1 MINRYTDYILLLFLS
16 FALPIRAIQ
25 FRHVNIHDGL
35 SQISVLSI
43 YQDRVGRM
51 WFGTVE
57 GLNLYDGNTVL
68 SFKNTGDG
76 GKYMGYTIRSIAGD
90 DKNVYINA
98 SGMLFKNDIRT
109 QKFTLLLKGIN
120 DLTYVLDNRHL
131 YYAKSDVL
139 YAMDPET
146 KSRRKVCRVP
156 GAGILTALL
165 KDSRGRT
172 WMEARMDYMPC
183 NMAEPRA

>member
-76 GKYMGYTIRSIAGD
+76 GKYMGYAIRSIAGD

-98 SGMLFKNDIRT
+98 SGMLFKMISGR
-109 QKFTLLLKGIN
+109 
-120 DLTYVLDNRHL
+120 R
-131 YYAKSDVL
+131 S
-139 YAMDPET
+139 
-146 KSRRKVCRVP
+146 SRSY
-156 GAGILTALL
+156 
-165 KDSRGRT
+165 SRASMT
-172 WMEARMDYMPC
+172 
-183 NMAEPRA
+183 